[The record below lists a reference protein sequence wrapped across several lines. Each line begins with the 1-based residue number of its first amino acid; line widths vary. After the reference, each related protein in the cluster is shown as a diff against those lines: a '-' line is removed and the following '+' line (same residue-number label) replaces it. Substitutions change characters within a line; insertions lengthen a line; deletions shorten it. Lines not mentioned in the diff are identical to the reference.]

1 MHKYLGEMISIAKPK
16 KYFFFTITQIS
27 GSAYRLNLGGKE
39 GARRKALHHGTIMF
53 NVDLGAL
60 QQHLNPNKKK
70 LQSKGNFLC
79 NKGIDSVISR
89 VMNLNERFPTLN
101 HDKLCETLSKA
112 FEEQHNLPVVAETL
126 NYDILKQIPDIK

>member
-1 MHKYLGEMISIAKPK
+1 ML
-16 KYFFFTITQIS
+16 
-27 GSAYRLNLGGKE
+27 LNL
-39 GARRKALHHGTIMF
+39 KASDAM
-53 NVDLGAL
+53 NY
-60 QQHLNPNKKK
+60 LNPNKKK

-101 HDKLCETLSKA
+101 HDKLCEKLSKA
-112 FEEQHNLPVVAETL
+112 FEEQHNLPVVVETL